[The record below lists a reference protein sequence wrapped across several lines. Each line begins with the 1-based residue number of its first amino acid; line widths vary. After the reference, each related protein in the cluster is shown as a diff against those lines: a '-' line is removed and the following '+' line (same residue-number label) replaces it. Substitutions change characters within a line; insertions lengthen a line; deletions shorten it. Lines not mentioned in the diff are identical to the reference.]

1 MHRFMIDTNI
11 LIHTIKNQP
20 EDVRRHVE
28 AHHGEICASRIAAM
42 DLLCGAHKFHTVRRN
57 LEVVEG
63 VLAGIDF
70 DLAAVEQAGQIRA
83 DLASSGRFI

>member
-1 MHRFMIDTNI
+1 MLMLGTNT
-11 LIHTIKNQP
+11 LIQTIKNRP

-42 DLLCGAHKFHTVRRN
+42 DLLCGAHKFHAVRRN
-57 LEVVEG
+57 LRGVEG

-83 DLASSGRFI
+83 DLASSGRSI